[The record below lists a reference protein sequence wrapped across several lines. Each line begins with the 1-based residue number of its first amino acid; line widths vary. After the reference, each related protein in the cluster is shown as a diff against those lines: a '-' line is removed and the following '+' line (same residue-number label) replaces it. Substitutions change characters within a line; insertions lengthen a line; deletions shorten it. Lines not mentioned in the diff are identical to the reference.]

1 MRTSTFRYLPVSF
14 LIPALLFLL
23 SCRSGKSAFDPNRL
37 YSPQQLQ
44 HDYSVYRSLLE
55 EAHPGLYWY
64 TSKDSMDYYFKW
76 GADHLRDSLTEP
88 QFRRIL
94 AYVSSHVN
102 CGHTSIR
109 NSKAYSRYL
118 DSAAIWR
125 IFPLS
130 MKVWNDTIVVTAN
143 LHRRDSLL
151 TRGTVITKINGLPA
165 KTIIDTLSK
174 FISADGY
181 GSIHKYQSLS
191 NRGYFGS
198 LYSSIFGY
206 SRQYS
211 IAYIDSL
218 GQEKNTVVPIY
229 LPVLDTALRN
239 AMRNT
244 GNIPFTAPT
253 RQERKARRLNSVR
266 LLKIDTVNRTAYM
279 DLASF
284 GRGYHLQS
292 FFHRS
297 FRTLK
302 KHQISNLIID
312 VRSNGGGNVT
322 NSISI
327 SRYLADKSFKV
338 ADSLYAIRKHKTYG
352 RYVESDFLNRLF
364 ITFFAGKK
372 KDGFYHFRY
381 FEKHRFQP
389 KKRLH
394 FDGHS
399 YILIGGNS
407 FSATTLFVGSVM
419 DQGNVT
425 VVGEETGGGAYGNTA
440 WLIPDVTLP
449 ETGVRFRLPLFRL
462 VIDKNKPK
470 DGRGIQ
476 PEVYSGPTLD
486 AIRRGADYKLDTV
499 MELIRRDKEKKTN
512 P

>member
-174 FISADGY
+174 FNALNSAYPMVFRKCAVSKFTYNTKDG
-181 GSIHKYQSLS
+181 IRKTTNIQ
-191 NRGYFGS
+191 NIIAFGS
-198 LYSSIFGY
+198 L
-206 SRQYS
+206 
-211 IAYIDSL
+211 
-218 GQEKNTVVPIY
+218 
-229 LPVLDTALRN
+229 
-239 AMRNT
+239 
-244 GNIPFTAPT
+244 
-253 RQERKARRLNSVR
+253 
-266 LLKIDTVNRTAYM
+266 
-279 DLASF
+279 
-284 GRGYHLQS
+284 RG
-292 FFHRS
+292 
-297 FRTLK
+297 
-302 KHQISNLIID
+302 
-312 VRSNGGGNVT
+312 
-322 NSISI
+322 
-327 SRYLADKSFKV
+327 
-338 ADSLYAIRKHKTYG
+338 
-352 RYVESDFLNRLF
+352 
-364 ITFFAGKK
+364 
-372 KDGFYHFRY
+372 
-381 FEKHRFQP
+381 
-389 KKRLH
+389 
-394 FDGHS
+394 
-399 YILIGGNS
+399 
-407 FSATTLFVGSVM
+407 
-419 DQGNVT
+419 
-425 VVGEETGGGAYGNTA
+425 
-440 WLIPDVTLP
+440 
-449 ETGVRFRLPLFRL
+449 
-462 VIDKNKPK
+462 
-470 DGRGIQ
+470 
-476 PEVYSGPTLD
+476 
-486 AIRRGADYKLDTV
+486 
-499 MELIRRDKEKKTN
+499 
-512 P
+512 